1 MQEKI
6 KTYLYLTIIGGI
18 FSFVVGFY
26 LFLSLQ
32 YKSYSPVR
40 SFSVSAEGKVNA
52 IPDIA
57 EIRLTVISEGKD
69 LGNIQ
74 KENSEKINRIIN
86 FLKEKG
92 IKAEDIKTEIYNL
105 QPKYDWQKSPYQI
118 VGYTLN
124 QTILV
129 KIRDFNKI
137 GEILSEAVK
146 NGANQISG
154 PNFTI
159 DDHEKLEKLKEEAR
173 EIAIKKVKEKAEK
186 IAKVGG
192 FKLGKIMN
200 IQESEY
206 FQPIP
211 LRSSELMKTSLE
223 SPLPQIE
230 PGSQELKVTVTIT
243 YEIR

>member
-6 KTYLYLTIIGGI
+6 KTYLYLTIIIGI

-32 YKSYSPVR
+32 YKNYSPVR
-40 SFSVSAEGKVNA
+40 TFSVSAEGKVNA

-69 LGNIQ
+69 LANIQ

-92 IKAEDIKTEIYNL
+92 IKDEDIKTEIYNL

-146 NGANQISG
+146 YGANQISG

-159 DDHEKLEKLKEEAR
+159 DDPEKLKEEAR
-173 EIAIKKVKEKAEK
+173 EMAIKKAKEKAEK
-186 IAKVGG
+186 IAKAANV
-192 FKLGKIMN
+192 KLGELFN
-200 IQESEY
+200 ISEY
-206 FQPIP
+206 GLIPSPIVP
-211 LRSSELMKTSLE
+211 LYKSLE
-223 SPLPQIE
+223 ATSEEVIPQIE
-230 PGSQELKVTVTIT
+230 PGSQKIKVTVTLT